1 MVTWAHERGV
11 QLRLIQPGKPNQN
24 AYVESFNGRLRDECL
39 NEHWFTHL
47 LHARTVIE
55 TWRRE
60 YNEERPK
67 QALGG
72 LTPSAYAKQLASITI
87 HPGL

>member
-11 QLRLIQPGKPNQN
+11 QLSDPAGQAQPERLCRIVQRPAP
-24 AYVESFNGRLRDECL
+24 RWMPH
-39 NEHWFTHL
+39 EHWFTHL
-47 LHARTVIE
+47 LHARSAIE

-67 QALGG
+67 NALGG
-72 LTPSAYAKQLASITI
+72 LTPSAYAKHLANFSYSD
-87 HPGL
+87 PGL